1 MHITEIETT
10 QADISTPPAIGEY
23 WPGQGGHYICTLPA
37 IQHLPARHLIAAA
50 QEFEDITYGPYTEVP
65 GAGSR
70 IDGAANTA
78 ALLASGEAHPA
89 AQKASGHTADGHS
102 DFFLPAQLD
111 LFMASLYAPQLF
123 NKDDWYWTST
133 QLSRDYAIVQGFEY
147 GLSFWF
153 SKGNEYRVRAVRVIH
168 L

>member
-1 MHITEIETT
+1 MNIASIEKPE
-10 QADISTPPAIGEY
+10 ADTNTPPANGDY
-23 WPGQGGHYICTLPA
+23 WSGQGGHYICTLPA
-37 IQHLPARHLIAAA
+37 IHHLPARHLITAA
-50 QEFEDITYGPYTEVP
+50 QEFEDIAYGPYTEVQ

-78 ALLASGEAHPA
+78 ILVASGEVHPA
-89 AQKASGHTADGHS
+89 AQKASSYTADGHS
-102 DFFLPAQLD
+102 DFFLPSQLD

-133 QLSRDYAIVQGFEY
+133 QLSRGDAIVQAFEDSSSDWY
-147 GLSFWF
+147 G
-153 SKGNEYRVRAVRVIH
+153 KGNEYRVRAVRVIH

>member
-10 QADISTPPAIGEY
+10 QADISTPPAAGEY

-50 QEFEDITYGPYTEVP
+50 QEFEDIAYGPYTEVP
-65 GAGSR
+65 GASSR

-78 ALLASGEAHPA
+78 LLVASGQVHPA
-89 AQKASGHTADGHS
+89 AQKASDYTSDGHS

-123 NKDDWYWTST
+123 NKDGWYWTST
-133 QLSRDYAIVQGFEY
+133 QGSRFYAIVQDFENGGSY
-147 GLSFWF
+147 WYD
-153 SKGNEYRVRAVRVIH
+153 KGNECRVRAVRVIQ